1 MLKKI
6 LISTIAT
13 VSTVM
18 YCKAGILDNPDFPW
32 FGNPKE
38 TNMTR
43 KIAHKM
49 RLGIWIQGRYAHIQQ
64 PDTIKIFNGADI
76 KTNGTIDNFYIRR
89 LRFLFIGKFLDNW
102 RFTIHTG
109 LAPVGKYKTDDKK
122 LRIFD
127 AFVAYTK
134 WKYATFLI
142 GREKIF
148 FGRPFSERLPYWHNI
163 VFPLAE
169 KSMFLG
175 LAGVLKELYPDIAFK
190 LMAGAPLPFAYRI
203 DQAPG
208 ARAPGVVMQG
218 FLANGHFDYK
228 LGLYNAWRD
237 GLRGITNSDGVGY
250 PEFLKLVRVQYNI
263 WPEANPKLLGY
274 KGNHF
279 GRGKHFTIGASY
291 YSQNDIIQKREF
303 KDPATPVY
311 GNLYSAKYDA
321 EGYTVDFSGHKGAF
335 TWRGEYMNVKN
346 KNIQIFN
353 SISPIAGTIPPPFR
367 DGAKKDL
374 ELKAWWLQFA
384 YLFPKKVLF
393 GRPEIAVMYE
403 YFDPDAQGNYRPK
416 FDSDGNLIKGGSDV
430 WKLFHI
436 TLNYYFYQE
445 FAKFSIEYI
454 KVKEKYQDH
463 KNDQI
468 LAQLVFAFFP

>member
-1 MLKKI
+1 MKKI
-6 LISTIAT
+6 ALSLTAFAT
-13 VSTVM
+13 AFSFS
-18 YCKAGILDNPDFPW
+18 YGGLLLENPDYPW

-43 KIAHKM
+43 KIANKM
-49 RLGIWIQGRYAHIQQ
+49 RLGIWIQTRYAHLEQ
-64 PDTIKIFNGADI
+64 PDKVKIFNGRDI
-76 KTNGTIDNFYIRR
+76 KTNGTINNFYIRR
-89 LRFLFIGKFLDNW
+89 LRFLFAGKFLDHW

-127 AFVAYTK
+127 AFVAYDK
-134 WKYATFLI
+134 YKYATFLI

-148 FGRPFSERLPYWHNI
+148 FGRPFSERLPYWQNI

-175 LAGVLKELYPDIAFK
+175 LAGVLKELYPDVAFK
-190 LMAGAPLPFAYRI
+190 LMANAPLQFAYRI

-228 LGLYNAWRD
+228 LGIYNAWRD
-237 GLRGITNSDGVGY
+237 GVRSVTNKDGSGY
-250 PEFLKLVRVQYNI
+250 PGFLKLARVQYNI

-279 GRGKHFTIGASY
+279 GKGKHFTIGGSY
-291 YSQNDIIQKREF
+291 YTQNDIVQERSFNDK
-303 KDPATPVY
+303 ATPTY
-311 GNLYSAKYDA
+311 GNRYDAKYDA
-321 EGYTVDFSGHKGAF
+321 EGYTIDMSGHKGGIS
-335 TWRGEYMNVKN
+335 WRAEYMNVKN
-346 KNIQIFN
+346 KNIEIMN
-353 SISPIAGTIPPPFR
+353 SISPITGTIPPPFQ
-367 DGAKKDL
+367 DGMRKDL
-374 ELKAWWLQFA
+374 ELKSWWIQGA
-384 YLFPKKVLF
+384 YLFNKNIGV
-393 GRPEIAVMYE
+393 GRPEIAIMYE
-403 YFDPDAQGNYRPK
+403 NFDPDAQGNYRAK
-416 FDSDGNLIKGGSDV
+416 FDNTGKLVKGGSDV
-430 WKLFHI
+430 WKLTHV
-436 TLNYYFYQE
+436 TLNYYFCGE
-445 FAKFSIEYI
+445 FCKFSIEYI
-454 KVKEKYQDH
+454 NVKEKYQDH